1 VKTAADRVD
10 KFCDEWEKMRGL
22 HPEIIYGL
30 HSGVAEREAT
40 LTLSDLRSLVL
51 DSRSLAR

>member
-1 VKTAADRVD
+1 MKTAADRVD